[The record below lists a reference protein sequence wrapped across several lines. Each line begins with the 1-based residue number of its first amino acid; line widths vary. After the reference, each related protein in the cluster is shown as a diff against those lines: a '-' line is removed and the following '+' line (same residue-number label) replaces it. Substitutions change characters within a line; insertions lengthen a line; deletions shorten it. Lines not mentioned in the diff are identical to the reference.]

1 MRTRRRALALLAGAA
16 MTVATVLVLVPGVRA
31 AVVSGPGAVV
41 LVACNA
47 PAWAEGTSYQVGQQV
62 TYNGRLYQALVAHT
76 PPPGAG
82 WNPAATPALWKD
94 LGACDGGGSPTPTA
108 SPTRT
113 ASPTAS
119 PTRTASPSP
128 SPTPTGSGSPTCAA
142 KSRPAGKV
150 L

>member
-47 PAWAEGTSYQVGQQV
+47 PAWAEGTSYSVGQQV

-94 LGACDGGGSPTPTA
+94 LGASDGGGGSPTPTPA
-108 SPTRT
+108 RT

-119 PTRTASPSP
+119 PTRDALP
-128 SPTPTGSGSPTCAA
+128 SPT
-142 KSRPAGKV
+142 
-150 L
+150 